1 MTMAEEENGANGE
14 AEPREEGR
22 REGIK
27 GGIRQGLSM
36 LAAMKDAIEEALKE
50 PKERGDLTPERAKEV
65 MRSTL
70 EKAQE
75 KAGEARDALD
85 FVKQKEFDA
94 LKVVVER
101 LDIRTTD
108 IERKVGTEGGGI
120 RRSSDRRRGG
130 LIKRLR
136 TPLREPRKS

>member
-1 MTMAEEENGANGE
+1 MAEEENGANGE

-36 LAAMKDAIEEALKE
+36 LAAMKDALEETLKE
-50 PKERGDLTPERAKEV
+50 AKERGDLTPERAKEV

-108 IERKVGTEGGGI
+108 IERKVGTEGGE
-120 RRSSDRRRGG
+120 SADSQTEDAEG
-130 LIKRLR
+130 L
-136 TPLREPRKS
+136 

>member
-1 MTMAEEENGANGE
+1 MSEEENGANKE
-14 AEPREEGR
+14 EPKKGQANEEGR
-22 REGIK
+22 GEGIK

-36 LAAMKDAIEEALKE
+36 LSAMKDAIEETLKE
-50 PKERGDLTPERAKEV
+50 ARERGDLSPERAKEV

-94 LKVVVER
+94 LKKVVDGIEVRIAE
-101 LDIRTTD
+101 
-108 IERKVGTEGGGI
+108 IERKVGTDGGG
-120 RRSSDRRRGG
+120 SANS
-130 LIKRLR
+130 
-136 TPLREPRKS
+136 

>member
-1 MTMAEEENGANGE
+1 MAEEENGANGE
-14 AEPREEGR
+14 AEPKEEGR

-36 LAAMKDAIEEALKE
+36 LAAMKDAIEETLKE
-50 PKERGDLTPERAKEV
+50 AKERGDLTPERAKEV

-108 IERKVGTEGGGI
+108 IERKVGTEGGG
-120 RRSSDRRRGG
+120 SADSQTEDAEG
-130 LIKRLR
+130 
-136 TPLREPRKS
+136 S